1 MSSFFLAKK
10 LHNFTNFTE
19 DSFTMSL
26 KLKISHQSKIIIRII
41 LLLSLVLAYMLPDR
55 LLKENDKRLA
65 QIIEQQLMED
75 QEKASNIAIDL
86 QETLLING
94 KSAFQQKAIAY
105 QNKYREQ
112 FAFFLYENDSLSLWT
127 DNHIPI
133 PALYSEI
140 QRNKE
145 LQKLGAYQVLIHH
158 HSFYQFDL
166 VYAQIIVLD
175 YPWENDYLKDHLA
188 HYFPIEKEVKL
199 TDNDGIPIFDKD
211 GVSLF
216 QIAIVDQPSSKNGG
230 TDFFLFLAG
239 FFVLFSLLS
248 HLFELW
254 NSKSHFFKSIVFA
267 AILLIWYGTHYA
279 LAIPTKLF
287 ASALYSP
294 SLYAFQWVNNNLGN
308 LFFISLILF
317 FGIIYYVR
325 KYIERSFSIFN
336 LYLFIALLMGFL
348 YFIIYLI
355 RSLVMDSQIFMDLY
369 QLASLNFYSYLTLWI
384 IFILQLSWILLAYR
398 WMSHFVK
405 QQGAEKHIWIALLF
419 LGLIPLFFY
428 GRFSFQLWTVQ
439 LMGSVGILMVYYLQQ
454 RDSQRRLM
462 EVITYLVFFTLITAL
477 VLNDLNRQKERQFR
491 EISAMNLEMEND
503 PYLESYYLA
512 NVQRIQNDT
521 HLIDLVRN
529 SEFETFDDSLYVY
542 ITQKYFD
549 PYLGVY
555 NVNLIHCDAES
566 QISVPADD
574 YEGSCYKYFE
584 ERIQSAKSV
593 IKKDVFYLIEGD
605 FQYRHYIGRISMKMD
620 SLHKSCIFI
629 EFVSK
634 IKQQESGLPAILE
647 KAHELSSPLLRKYSY
662 AYYKNGELH
671 DWRGAYDY
679 RQKLSDYHLISY
691 HDSFF
696 VQDGFQHYIYSNK
709 PGSVLMISLVKP
721 GILQK
726 LASFAFV
733 FLFYSLLTFLLYSF
747 FSTSSLQL
755 SFSNFQGRLQYSMI
769 VLLLF
774 SFVLIGISSL
784 YYIIYLNKQKNA
796 DGLME
801 KAHSV
806 LIELEHKLSGMDH
819 IDEDDI
825 VYVET
830 LLAKFSEVFFTDI
843 TLYSRDGQLLA
854 SSRPEVFQSD
864 LLSDN
869 MNANAYYQLNS
880 LKNSFFIQDEQIG
893 SQKYLSAYLPFRN
906 QNNQSLAFLNLPYF
920 AKQYELENEVSGFIV
935 AFLNIY
941 LFLLLIA
948 ILITI
953 LISRYL
959 SRPLLI
965 IKDKISKLNLQ
976 EENEKIEWAKNDE
989 IGDLIKEYNRMVEEL
1004 HESAHKLAIS
1014 QRESAWRE
1022 MAQQIAHEIKNPLTP
1037 MKLNV
1042 QYLERAWDDGVDD
1055 FEERMKKITKA
1066 LKEQIDVLS
1075 EIAGQFSTFAAIEK
1089 ISPEYIDLEP
1099 LIQSVMS
1106 VFKVNESID
1115 FQGHVSTNGQLVFMD
1130 KNQIIRILN
1139 NIYKNAVQALGQQ
1152 ESPQINTVC
1161 KVEGNHILIAISD
1174 NGIGIAEHEISRIF
1188 EPRFTTKSSGMG
1200 LGLAL
1205 VKKMLENSNA
1215 TIQAQSEESKGTTF
1229 TISIPISQSST

>member
-1 MSSFFLAKK
+1 MLSR
-10 LHNFTNFTE
+10 
-19 DSFTMSL
+19 L
-26 KLKISHQSKIIIRII
+26 KFSIQTKVAFRFVI
-41 LLLSLVLAYMLPDR
+41 LVVLVLAYVLPDR
-55 LLKENDKRLA
+55 FLKESDSKLA
-65 QIIEQQLMED
+65 QIIENRLTED
-75 QEKASNIAIDL
+75 EVKASNIAVDL

-94 KSAFQQKAIAY
+94 KSAFQQKAINY
-105 QNKYREQ
+105 QNKYEER
-112 FAFFLYENDSLSLWT
+112 FAFFLYENDTLSLWT
-127 DNHIPI
+127 DNHIPF
-133 PALYSEI
+133 PAHFSEI
-140 QRNKE
+140 KNDKF
-145 LQKLGAYQVLIHH
+145 QKFGAYQVLIHH

-166 VYAQIIVLD
+166 VYVQIIVLD
-175 YPWENDYLKDHLA
+175 FPWQNEYLNNHLA
-188 HYFPIEKEVKL
+188 DYFKIEKDVKVSL
-199 TDNDGIPIFDKD
+199 GNGIPIHDKNGND
-211 GVSLF
+211 LF
-216 QIAIVDQPSSKNGG
+216 QIKIVDQGSSKTGG
-230 TDFFLFLAG
+230 YDFIFFIAG

-248 HLFELW
+248 QLFTRW
-254 NSKSHFFKSIVFA
+254 TQIGHFSKSIIFIV
-267 AILLIWYGTHYA
+267 ILSIWYLLHYV
-279 LAIPTKLF
+279 LKIPVKLF
-287 ASALYSP
+287 SSDLYSP
-294 SLYAFQWVNNNLGN
+294 ALYAFQWVNNNLGN
-308 LFFISLILF
+308 LFFMSLILF
-317 FGIIYYVR
+317 FGIVFYVR
-325 KYIERSFSIFN
+325 NHQKRTYSSFF
-336 LYLFIALLMGFL
+336 LYVFTAVLLVYL
-348 YFIIYLI
+348 YFIFYII
-355 RSLVMDSQIFMDLY
+355 RSLVLDSQITIDLY

-398 WMSHFVK
+398 WMLHFAKVVY
-405 QQGAEKHIWIALLF
+405 AEKHLWIAILI
-419 LGLIPLFFY
+419 LGLIPLFFN
-428 GRFSFQLWTVQ
+428 GRFSFQLWFVQ
-439 LMGSVGILMVYYLQQ
+439 LMGSLGILMVFYLHR
-454 RDSQRRLM
+454 RDSQRKLM

-503 PYLESYYLA
+503 PYLESYFLL
-512 NVQRIQNDT
+512 NVHHFQQDT
-521 HLIDLVRN
+521 NLIKLVKN
-529 SEFETFDDSLYVY
+529 NEIDTFDDSLYLY
-542 ITQKYFD
+542 ITKKYFD
-549 PYLGVY
+549 QYLGVY

-566 QISVPADD
+566 QITVIADD
-574 YEGSCYKYFE
+574 YEGSCYDYFE
-584 ERIQSAKSV
+584 DRIESAKSV
-593 IKKDVFYLIEGD
+593 IKKDVLYLIEGD
-605 FQYRHYIGRISMKMD
+605 FQYRHYIGRISMKTD

-647 KAHELSSPLLRKYSY
+647 KTHSLNSPLLRKYSY
-662 AYYKNGELH
+662 AYYKDGELH
-671 DWRGAYDY
+671 DWRGTYDY
-679 RQKLSDYHLISY
+679 RQKLSDYRLLSY

-696 VQDGFQHYIYSNK
+696 EKDGFQHYIYSNK
-709 PGSVLMISLVKP
+709 PGSVLMISLEKP

-726 LASFAFV
+726 IASFAFV
-733 FLFYSLLTFLLYSF
+733 FLFFSLLTFLLYSF
-747 FSTSSLQL
+747 FKTSSLQE

-769 VLLLF
+769 LLLLF
-774 SFVLIGISSL
+774 SFVLIGVSSL

-806 LIELEHKLSGMDH
+806 LIELEHKLSGMD
-819 IDEDDI
+819 DLKKNDN
-825 VYVET
+825 VYIES

-843 TLYSRDGQLLA
+843 TLYTRNGKLLA
-854 SSRPEVFQSD
+854 SSRPEVFQAD
-864 LLSDN
+864 LLAEN

-906 QNNQSLAFLNLPYF
+906 QNNQSVAFLNLPYF

-965 IKDKISKLNLQ
+965 MKDKISKLNLQ
-976 EENEKIEWAKNDE
+976 DENEKIEWKKNDE

-1004 HESAHKLAIS
+1004 QESARKLAIS

-1055 FEERMKKITKA
+1055 FEERMKKITNA

-1089 ISPEYIDLEP
+1089 VSPEYLDLEP

-1106 VFKVNESID
+1106 VFKVNEKIV
-1115 FQGHVSTNGQLVFMD
+1115 FEGHISTEGNLVYID

-1139 NIYKNAVQALGQQ
+1139 NIYKNAVQALSQ
-1152 ESPQINTVC
+1152 EKNPQIKTIC
-1161 KVEGNHILIAISD
+1161 RVEEDQILIAISD
-1174 NGIGIAEHEISRIF
+1174 NGIGIPSHEISRIF

-1205 VKKMLENSNA
+1205 VKKMLENAHS
-1215 TIQAQSEESKGTTF
+1215 TIQVQSEEYKGSTF
-1229 TISIPISQSST
+1229 SILIPIVKKQDHENINP

>member
-1 MSSFFLAKK
+1 MTF
-10 LHNFTNFTE
+10 
-19 DSFTMSL
+19 
-26 KLKISHQSKIIIRII
+26 KLKISPKFKIILRII
-41 LLLSLVLAYMLPDR
+41 LLLSLVLAYILPDR
-55 LLKENDKRLA
+55 LLKESNSRLT
-65 QIIEQQLMED
+65 QIIEQQLIED
-75 QEKASNIAIDL
+75 ENKAYNIAIDL

-94 KSAFQQKAIAY
+94 KLAFQQKAINY
-105 QNKYREQ
+105 QNKYEEQ
-112 FAFFLYENDSLSLWT
+112 FAFFLFENDSLSLWT

-133 PALYSEI
+133 PTRFSEI
-140 QRNKE
+140 KMSKE
-145 LQKLGAYQVLIHH
+145 LHKYGAYQALLHH

-166 VYAQIIVLD
+166 VYVQIIALD
-175 YPWENDYLKDHLA
+175 YPWENEYLKDHLS
-188 HYFPIEKEVKL
+188 HYFPIEKDVKI
-199 TDNDGIPIFDKD
+199 TDHDGLQIYDKD
-211 GVSLF
+211 GVPLF
-216 QIAIVDQPSSKNGG
+216 QVKIVEQSSSKNGG
-230 TDFFLFLAG
+230 IDFFLFLVG
-239 FFVLFSLLS
+239 LFVLYSVLSQIFESWNLKS
-248 HLFELW
+248 HLIKTF
-254 NSKSHFFKSIVFA
+254 VFT
-267 AILLIWYGTHYA
+267 AILFIWYGFH
-279 LAIPTKLF
+279 LVLEIPTRLF
-287 ASALYSP
+287 VSELYSP
-294 SLYAFQWVNNNLGN
+294 ALYAFQWIYNNLGN

-317 FGIIYYVR
+317 FGIIYYFR
-325 KYIERSFSIFN
+325 KFVKRSYSQTY
-336 LYLFIALLMGFL
+336 LYLFTALLLAFL

-355 RSLVMDSQIFMDLY
+355 RSLVMDSQITIDLY

-398 WMSHFVK
+398 WMSHFASQK
-405 QQGAEKHIWIALLF
+405 KLEKHLWIALLL
-419 LGLIPLFFY
+419 LGITPLFFNNH
-428 GRFSFQLWTVQ
+428 FSFQFWFIQ
-439 LMGSVGILMVYYLQQ
+439 LMGSVGILMVFYLQQ
-454 RDSQRRLM
+454 RGSQRKLM
-462 EVITYLVFFTLITAL
+462 EIITYLVFFTLITAL

-503 PYLESYYLA
+503 PYLEAYFLL
-512 NVQRIQNDT
+512 NVQKIQNDT
-521 HLIDLVRN
+521 QLIALVQN
-529 SEFETFDDSLYVY
+529 HELETFDDSLYVY
-542 ITQKYFD
+542 ITKNYFD
-549 PYLGVY
+549 QYLGVY
-555 NVNLIHCDAES
+555 NVNLIHCDGES
-566 QISVPADD
+566 QITVLADD
-574 YEGSCYKYFE
+574 YEGSCYDYFE
-584 ERIQSAKSV
+584 ERIQSSKSV
-593 IKKDVFYLIEGD
+593 IKENIFYLIEGD
-605 FQYRHYIGRISMKMD
+605 FQYRHYIGRVSMQLD
-620 SLHKSCIFI
+620 SLRKSCIFI

-647 KAHELSSPLLRKYSY
+647 KAHALSSPLLRKYSY
-662 AYYKNGELH
+662 AYYKEGELH
-671 DWRGAYDY
+671 DWRGAFDY

-696 VQDGFQHYIYSNK
+696 EKDGFQHYIYSNK
-709 PGSVLMISLVKP
+709 PGSVLMISLERP

-733 FLFYSLLTFLLYSF
+733 FLFFSLLTFLLYSF
-747 FSTSSLQL
+747 FSTSTLRE
-755 SFSNFQGRLQYSMI
+755 SFSNFQGRMQYSMI

-774 SFVLIGISSL
+774 SFVLIGLSSL

-806 LIELEHKLSGMDH
+806 LIELEHKLSGLKH
-819 IDEDDI
+819 IEDDDI
-825 VYVET
+825 VYIET

-843 TLYSRDGQLLA
+843 TLYSRDGKLLA

-864 LLSDN
+864 LLAEN
-869 MNANAYYQLNS
+869 MNAKAYYQLNS
-880 LKNSFFIQDEQIG
+880 LKNSFFIQNEQIG

-906 QNNQSLAFLNLPYF
+906 QNNQSVAFLNLPYF

-976 EENEKIEWAKNDE
+976 EDNEKIEWDKNDE

-1004 HESAHKLAIS
+1004 EESASKLAIS

-1042 QYLERAWDDGVDD
+1042 QYLERAWDDGVED
-1055 FEERMKKITKA
+1055 FEFRMNKITRA
-1066 LKEQIDVLS
+1066 LKEQIDALS

-1089 ISPEYIDLEP
+1089 ITPEYIDLEP
-1099 LIQSVMS
+1099 LIQNVMS
-1106 VFKVNESID
+1106 VFKVNEEID
-1115 FQGHVSTNGQLVFMD
+1115 FQGNIVTNGQLVYMD

-1139 NIYKNAVQALGQQ
+1139 NIYKNAVQALSQQ
-1152 ESPQINTVC
+1152 KLPQIITVC
-1161 KVEGNHILIAISD
+1161 KVHGNHIHISISD
-1174 NGIGIAEHEISRIF
+1174 NGVGIAKHEISRIF

-1205 VKKMLENSNA
+1205 VKKMLENAHSS
-1215 TIQAQSEESKGTTF
+1215 IKVQSEETKGTTF
-1229 TISIPISQSST
+1229 TIQIPITKHLDHESKYP